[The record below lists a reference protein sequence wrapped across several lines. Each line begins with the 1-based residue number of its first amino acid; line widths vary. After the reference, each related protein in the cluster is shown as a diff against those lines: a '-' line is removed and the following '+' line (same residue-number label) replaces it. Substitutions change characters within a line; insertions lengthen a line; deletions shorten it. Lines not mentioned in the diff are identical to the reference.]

1 MSDHTDGRGG
11 SNGTGRETGTGRGA
25 GADRGRAF
33 LGTGWRFPV
42 RPDSRGAIET
52 VSGEAD
58 IEEAIRQIV
67 GTAKGE
73 RVMRPDFGC
82 GIHEFAFASVDTTT
96 RTLIEESVRDAL
108 VRWEPRVEVLD
119 VTTSTA
125 ELSAGRLLVS
135 LDYRVRSTN
144 AERNLV
150 YPFYLTEG

>member
-1 MSDHTDGRGG
+1 MSNHTDGNG
-11 SNGTGRETGTGRGA
+11 SGYA
-25 GADRGRAF
+25 GERRAF

-42 RPDSRGAIET
+42 RADSRGAIRT
-52 VSGEAD
+52 VDGEAD
-58 IEEAIRQIV
+58 IEEAIRVII

-82 GIHEFAFASVDTTT
+82 GIHEYAFTTVNTTT
-96 RTLIEESVRDAL
+96 RTLIEESVEDAL
-108 VRWEPRVEVLD
+108 VRWEPRIEVLD

-150 YPFYLTEG
+150 YPFYLTGG

>member
-1 MSDHTDGRGG
+1 MNHDTDGTG
-11 SNGTGRETGTGRGA
+11 SPTQEERN
-25 GADRGRAF
+25 DGRAF

-42 RPDSRGAIET
+42 RADSRGALRT
-52 VSGEAD
+52 VSGESD
-58 IEEAIRQIV
+58 IEEAIRLVV

-82 GIHEFAFASVDTTT
+82 GIHEFTFASVNTTT
-96 RTLIEESVRDAL
+96 RTLVEESVRDAL
-108 VRWEPRVEVLD
+108 VRWEPRIEVLD
-119 VTTSTA
+119 VSTSTTD
-125 ELSAGRLLVS
+125 LSAGRLLVS